1 MSMLLSW
8 WPVLGRWPNAGREPL
23 NAGALSCLPPQVTY
37 CALSFPPEALML
49 ESRPDLP
56 FQVDQM
62 AQLSI

>member
-23 NAGALSCLPPQVTY
+23 NAGALSCLPPQVSH

-49 ESRPDLP
+49 EGRPDLP
-56 FQVDQM
+56 
-62 AQLSI
+62 L